1 MPAPNRLPPIVIESE
16 AHSFT
21 KGIVGYYTDLEVDA
35 LVAALAGGG
44 GGGLQTVDLSAY
56 ATTAYVDGKLA
67 TVYTKAEV
75 DAAIA
80 AAATGDVDLSAYA
93 LAADVATLQQ
103 GVTDANA
110 GVQSVADSITF
121 VAEELGKQL
130 NAKIDT
136 KAEQAT
142 TYTKAEVDAALANVA
157 TGGTVDLA
165 AYATTAYVDGVASG
179 KADQSEFSAFQ
190 GQFGTQEAEFREYFR
205 LLNQGFATVA
215 QKPDVDAALELKAD
229 KAETYTKLEVDAAI
243 AGIVTGDLSQEQIDA
258 IISQVGPV
266 DLTAYAKSED
276 VYAKTESDTKYATKE
291 ATTLLVTQLQAVF
304 DSIYTRPE
312 ADDRYAAKSDNAQ
325 QLLTK
330 TIVAQG
336 FGFGFS
342 PVPSAALNYAD
353 SGDGY
358 GERLILNVGASKE
371 YLVYKSDLDELF
383 PAIDTS
389 QFSTT
394 VTVAAID
401 TRVKS
406 LESKAIDTSQF
417 STTAT
422 VAAIDTRVKSLESKA
437 AATSN
442 INDATNAALKKS
454 ILDAVALMIAGGG
467 KQPPADIG
475 WTACRNF
482 GSGDHPTAQA
492 RMIGGVIEL
501 RGTLSYPS
509 GTTGDQSFCRLPAG
523 FPFAELNASI
533 PAAAKVTSGS
543 VAVAAYVTFSSLS
556 ANLGFDTAS
565 RANEVFLTGIKVK
578 AAY

>member
-1 MPAPNRLPPIVIESE
+1 MPAPNRQPPIVTESD
-16 AHSFT
+16 AHAFT
-21 KGIVGYYTDLEVDA
+21 KGIVGVYTDAEVDA
-35 LVAALAGGG
+35 LIAGLAG

-75 DAAIA
+75 DAALA
-80 AAATGDVDLSAYA
+80 NVATGGTVDLSAYA

-157 TGGTVDLA
+157 TGGTVDLS

-229 KAETYTKLEVDAAI
+229 QATTYTKTEVDAAI

-276 VYAKTESDTKYATKE
+276 VYAKTESDTKYA
-291 ATTLLVTQLQAVF
+291 
-304 DSIYTRPE
+304 
-312 ADDRYAAKSDNAQ
+312 AKSDNAQ

-336 FGFGFS
+336 YGFGFS
-342 PVPSAALNYAD
+342 SVPSAALNYAD

-358 GERLILNVGASKE
+358 GDRLILNVGASKE

>member
-454 ILDAVALMIAGGG
+454 ILDAVALMLAGGG
-467 KQPPADIG
+467 RQPPADIG

>member
-205 LLNQGFATVA
+205 LL
-215 QKPDVDAALELKAD
+215 
-229 KAETYTKLEVDAAI
+229 
-243 AGIVTGDLSQEQIDA
+243 QEQIDA

-276 VYAKTESDTKYATKE
+276 VYAKTESDTKYA
-291 ATTLLVTQLQAVF
+291 
-304 DSIYTRPE
+304 
-312 ADDRYAAKSDNAQ
+312 AKSDNAQ

-336 FGFGFS
+336 YGFGFS
-342 PVPSAALNYAD
+342 SVPSAALNYAD

-358 GERLILNVGASKE
+358 GDRLILNVGASKE

>member
-1 MPAPNRLPPIVIESE
+1 MPAPDRDMPKQR
-16 AHSFT
+16 FT
-21 KGIVGYYTDLEVDA
+21 TSVEVPKGLWGYYTDAEVDA
-35 LVAALAGGG
+35 MLAALPT

-56 ATTAYVDGKLA
+56 ATTAYVDGKIA
-67 TVYTKAEV
+67 TVYTKAEVDAAIKASRDEGALDLDAVQNQVLFAVTETARQLQVKIDTKADQATTYTKAEV

-93 LAADVATLQQ
+93 TEQYVD
-103 GVTDANA
+103 
-110 GVQSVADSITF
+110 DSIARIPATDLSGITGDIANLQGI
-121 VAEELGKQL
+121 VG
-130 NAKIDT
+130 T
-136 KAEQAT
+136 YQAAT
-142 TYTKAEVDAALANVA
+142 DNSLA
-157 TGGTVDLA
+157 
-165 AYATTAYVDGVASG
+165 
-179 KADQSEFSAFQ
+179 
-190 GQFGTQEAEFREYFR
+190 

-215 QKPDVDAALELKAD
+215 QKPDVDAALDLKAD
-229 KAETYTKLEVDAAI
+229 KTT
-243 AGIVTGDLSQEQIDA
+243 
-258 IISQVGPV
+258 
-266 DLTAYAKSED
+266 
-276 VYAKTESDTKYATKE
+276 
-291 ATTLLVTQLQAVF
+291 TTLITTQLQAVF
-304 DSIYTRPE
+304 DSIYTRAE
-312 ADDRYAAKSDNAQ
+312 ADDRYAKRQDNTQ
-325 QLLTK
+325 ELLTK
-330 TIVAQG
+330 TIVAQA
-336 FGFGFS
+336 FGFGDAAVP
-342 PVPSAALNYAD
+342 PVALSYTD
-353 SGDGY
+353 TGEGY
-358 GERLILNVGASKE
+358 GERLVLNIGASRE
-371 YLVYKSDLDELF
+371 YLVYKSDLDEMF
-383 PAIDTS
+383 PSIDTS

-394 VTVAAID
+394 V
-401 TRVKS
+401 
-406 LESKAIDTSQF
+406 
-417 STTAT
+417 T

-523 FPFAELNASI
+523 FPFAELNASV